1 MTTNDLGERK
11 KLARVAP
18 VGILIVNLYMNIFYS
33 RVHSAVLLN
42 KSHSDYVRNKK
53 LSS

>member
-1 MTTNDLGERK
+1 MTADDLGERK

-18 VGILIVNLYMNIFYS
+18 IEILIVNLYMNIFYS

-42 KSHSDYVRNKK
+42 KLHSDYVRSRK